1 MPSNKIYRYYSI
13 LIPVLIFILL
23 ASCGQH
29 PCAKGDLRY
38 RLIGFSDA
46 EADTIVLRRLQK
58 NTSSVQ
64 DSFIFNENNPIRFTR
79 FTDTLIMTS
88 YSSTAL
94 LQSDYD
100 YQLYFPAAA
109 RVISITGIQEEQS
122 YGTRSG
128 LFGSTGGCINIITGC
143 IVDGVPVNAV
153 VFPNTI
159 YLRK

>member
-1 MPSNKIYRYYSI
+1 MYRFYSI
-13 LIPVLIFILL
+13 LIPVLILL

-29 PCAKGDLRY
+29 PCAKGELRY
-38 RLIGFSDA
+38 RLVGFSDA

-58 NTSSVQ
+58 NTSFIL
-64 DSFIFNENNPIRFTR
+64 DSFVFDETNPIRFAR

-100 YQLYFPAAA
+100 YQMYFPGAA
-109 RVISITGIQEEQS
+109 RFFNITNIEEEQL

-128 LFGSTGGCINIITGC
+128 FINTTAGCMNLIKGC
-143 IVDGVPVNAV
+143 TIDGTPVNAM

>member
-1 MPSNKIYRYYSI
+1 MYRYLSI
-13 LIPVLIFILL
+13 LIPVLLFILF
-23 ASCGQH
+23 ASCSQH
-29 PCAKGDLRY
+29 PCAKADLSY

-58 NTSSVQ
+58 NTSSVL
-64 DSFIFNENNPIRFTR
+64 DSFIFNETNPIRFAR

-100 YQLYFPAAA
+100 YQLYFPGAA
-109 RVISITGIQEEQS
+109 RLISITGIQEEQS

-128 LFGSTGGCINIITGC
+128 LFGSTGGCINVIAGC
-143 IVDGVPVNAV
+143 TVDGVPVTAV
-153 VFPNTI
+153 VFPNSI